1 VSIGKRKRTPDIPFD
16 AGYIRGV
23 GLMSGHLGFAERLVA
38 FLPNMRRFAISL
50 TGSADNADD
59 LVQAACERALAHQTG
74 FDPETRFD
82 AWIFRIIRNL
92 WIDKIRRD
100 RTAGP
105 REDIDDHTDSA
116 ALVTAPDA
124 LPRLQLHEVSAAI
137 ARLSTEQRE
146 VLVLVCIED
155 LSYRDTAA
163 VLDIPIGTVMSRLA
177 RARKTIAIA
186 SGIIDAPDRSS
197 EDKR

>member
-1 VSIGKRKRTPDIPFD
+1 
-16 AGYIRGV
+16 
-23 GLMSGHLGFAERLVA
+23 MSGYLVFAERLVA

-50 TGSADNADD
+50 TGSADSADD
-59 LVQAACERALAHQTG
+59 LVQAACERALADQTS
-74 FDPETRFD
+74 FDPESRFD

-105 REDIDDHTDSA
+105 REDIDDHADSA
-116 ALVTAPDA
+116 ALVSVPDA
-124 LPRLQLHEVSAAI
+124 LPRLQLREVGAAI
-137 ARLSTEQRE
+137 AQLSNEQRE

-177 RARKTIAIA
+177 RARKNIAIA
-186 SGIIDAPDRSS
+186 SGIIDGPDRSS
-197 EDKR
+197 EEKG